1 VKSDNSRS
9 RRFRIAWAAIGNK
22 SITVM
27 GSARAGCC
35 QQRSFPDK
43 FTDDLFDGAA
53 TYAVKEAGD
62 PQ

>member
-1 VKSDNSRS
+1 
-9 RRFRIAWAAIGNK
+9 
-22 SITVM
+22 M